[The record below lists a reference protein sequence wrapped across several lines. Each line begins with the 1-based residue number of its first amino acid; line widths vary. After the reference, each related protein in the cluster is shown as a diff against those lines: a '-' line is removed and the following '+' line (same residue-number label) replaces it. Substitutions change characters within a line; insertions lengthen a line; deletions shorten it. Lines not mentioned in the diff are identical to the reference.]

1 MLSVLLTYP
10 SVLLFTGSL
19 YFGPIPVI
27 TDACLEMTLRKE
39 TPEPLRNK
47 AAFLCLMPGLGAGSV
62 VSDGGE
68 LEGWASLSFVGVSDL
83 LHCVE
88 DSSFIYF
95 HV

>member
-1 MLSVLLTYP
+1 MGV
-10 SVLLFTGSL
+10 
-19 YFGPIPVI
+19 
-27 TDACLEMTLRKE
+27 
-39 TPEPLRNK
+39 